1 MRWSHLIDSLFL
13 LVRTDSRDLNYS
25 LWKVMP
31 LAVHPPNQMI
41 RSDSSSVPIG
51 HDWAAWSNLFS
62 ERSSW
67 LKCTQPMIWSD
78 LTQPVFLLAQA
89 VPRDQTANLISGKGG
104 VGCTVLSDRIL
115 VPNDLAIEEGW
126 IQKKRQRSSLL
137 FGGQD
142 DLKKSINSSYS
153 SPKQWRLLPF
163 LRYLSFFYGST
174 VAVPSLWK

>member
-31 LAVHPPNQMI
+31 VAVHTANEMI

-115 VPNDLAIEEGW
+115 VPNDLATEEKAKVIAAVWGTGW
-126 IQKKRQRSSLL
+126 FEEKYKFIL
-137 FGGQD
+137 FVPPNSD
-142 DLKKSINSSYS
+142 DLCLFFGIY
-153 SPKQWRLLPF
+153 P
-163 LRYLSFFYGST
+163 SFMD
-174 VAVPSLWK
+174 LQ